1 MERTSDAEIFSKIKK
16 GDEIAF
22 SHLFD
27 TFYTPLCFFSSKY
40 TNDMDLSRS
49 LVQQIFVDLWT
60 KRMTI
65 DVERSLKSYL
75 YTSVKNKSIDYL
87 RQKSRTHSISENI
100 ESIDRL
106 KQIPFY
112 DLIEEAELNER
123 INRSINKLPGNCRK
137 IFQLSRFEGMK
148 YLEIASELNISVKTV
163 EMQMGIALKR
173 LRESLSDYKVFNLF
187 SITFL
192 KKK

>member
-1 MERTSDAEIFSKIKK
+1 M
-16 GDEIAF
+16 
-22 SHLFD
+22 
-27 TFYTPLCFFSSKY
+27 
-40 TNDMDLSRS
+40 
-49 LVQQIFVDLWT
+49 
-60 KRMTI
+60 
-65 DVERSLKSYL
+65 
-75 YTSVKNKSIDYL
+75 

-123 INRSINKLPGNCRK
+123 INRSINKLPENCRK